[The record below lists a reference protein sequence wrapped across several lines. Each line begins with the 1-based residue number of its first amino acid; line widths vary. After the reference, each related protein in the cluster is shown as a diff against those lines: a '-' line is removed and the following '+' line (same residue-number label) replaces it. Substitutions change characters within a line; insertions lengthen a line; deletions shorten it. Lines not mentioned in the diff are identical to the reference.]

1 MSDQAPTLPRPSRLE
16 RVLCAPDSFKG
27 TLSAQAVASAM
38 AGGVGR
44 ADETIACDQCPV
56 ADGGEGSLDALI
68 SATKGTI
75 HRAIV
80 TAPLGESIEARYG
93 ITGDQRTGVV
103 ELAESSGLTLIPS
116 DDRDP
121 ARTTTYG
128 TGELI
133 AAARDRGCETI
144 ILCIGGSGTIDGGVG
159 IAQALGA
166 KFFNGAGQLLD
177 EPLPGARLSEITS
190 FQLPDSLPQISVAC
204 DVTNPLCGP
213 EGAAY
218 VYGPQKGASPQQVQQ
233 LDIALGHLASL
244 TTIDP
249 NLAGA
254 GAAGGVG
261 FGLAAF
267 CGATLEPGIELILKA
282 VRFRQR
288 CQGADLILTGEGC
301 LDAQSL
307 HGKAAIGV
315 AQAAEDL
322 GVPTIAIVGSVG
334 LGAEACIK
342 PESGGLLADV
352 ISLTDRYGLER
363 SMAETAALVEEAVAD
378 VIRSQ
383 LR

>member
-1 MSDQAPTLPRPSRLE
+1 MSLKRLE
-16 RVLCAPDSFKG
+16 RVVCAPDSFKE
-27 TLSAQAVASAM
+27 TLSAQAAASAM
-38 AGGVGR
+38 AVGVGR
-44 ADETIACDQCPV
+44 VDESIVCDQCPV

-75 HRAIV
+75 YRAIV
-80 TAPLGESIEARYG
+80 TGPLGESIEARYG
-93 ITGDQRTGVV
+93 ITGDQKTGVV
-103 ELAESSGLTLIPS
+103 ELAEASGLTLIPS

-121 ARTTTYG
+121 TRTTTYG

-133 AAARDRGCETI
+133 AAAADRGCETI

-166 KFFNGAGQLLD
+166 KFFDRGGQLLD
-177 EPLPGARLSEITS
+177 SALPGGRLSEIVS
-190 FQLPDSLPQISVAC
+190 FQPPDSLPKISVAC

-218 VYGPQKGASPQQVQQ
+218 VYGPQKGATPQQIRQ
-233 LDIALGHLASL
+233 LDYALGHLASL

-249 NLAGA
+249 NMPGA

-267 CGATLEPGIELILKA
+267 CGAALEGGIELILEA
-282 VRFRQR
+282 ARFRQR
-288 CQGADLILTGEGC
+288 CQGADLVLTGEGC

-307 HGKAAIGV
+307 HGKATMGV
-315 AQAAEDL
+315 AQAAHDL
-322 GVPTIAIVGSVG
+322 GVPTIAIVGSIG
-334 LGAEACIK
+334 PGAQACVK
-342 PESGGLLADV
+342 PELGELFADV
-352 ISLTDRYGLER
+352 VSLTDRYGLQR
-363 SMAETAALVEEAVAD
+363 SMAETAALLAEATAD
-378 VIRSQ
+378 VIRSR

>member
-1 MSDQAPTLPRPSRLE
+1 MSLKRLE
-16 RVLCAPDSFKG
+16 RVVCAPDSFKE
-27 TLSAQAVASAM
+27 TLSAQAAASAM
-38 AGGVGR
+38 AVGVGR
-44 ADETIACDQCPV
+44 VDEMIVCDQCPV

-75 HRAIV
+75 YRAIV
-80 TAPLGESIEARYG
+80 TGPLGESIEARYG
-93 ITGDQRTGVV
+93 ITGDQKTGVV
-103 ELAESSGLTLIPS
+103 ELAEASGLTLIPS

-121 ARTTTYG
+121 TCTTTYG

-133 AAARDRGCETI
+133 AAAADRGCETI

-166 KFFNGAGQLLD
+166 KFFDRGGQLLD
-177 EPLPGARLSEITS
+177 SALPGGRLSEIAS
-190 FQLPDSLPQISVAC
+190 FQPPDSLPKISVAC

-218 VYGPQKGASPQQVQQ
+218 VYGPQKGATRQQIRQ

-249 NLAGA
+249 NMPGA

-267 CGATLEPGIELILKA
+267 CGAPLQLGIELILQA
-282 VRFRQR
+282 VQFKQR
-288 CQGADLILTGEGC
+288 CHEADLVLTGEGC

-307 HGKAAIGV
+307 HGKATMGV
-315 AQAAEDL
+315 AQAAEIL
-322 GVPTIAIVGSVG
+322 GVPTIAIVGSIG
-334 LGAEACIK
+334 PEGEACGK
-342 PESGGLLADV
+342 PDSGGLFADV
-352 ISLTDRYGLER
+352 ISLTERFGLQR
-363 SMAETAALVEEAVAD
+363 SMAETAPLLAEATAD
-378 VIRSQ
+378 VVRSR

>member
-1 MSDQAPTLPRPSRLE
+1 MSLKRLE
-16 RVLCAPDSFKG
+16 RVVCAPDSFKE
-27 TLSAQAVASAM
+27 TLSAQAVAAAM
-38 AGGVGR
+38 AVGVGR
-44 ADETIACDQCPV
+44 VDESIVCDQCPV

-75 HRAIV
+75 YRAIV
-80 TAPLGESIEARYG
+80 TGPLGESIEARYG
-93 ITGDQRTGVV
+93 ITGDQKTGVV
-103 ELAESSGLTLIPS
+103 ELAEASGLTLIPS

-121 ARTTTYG
+121 TRTTTYG

-133 AAARDRGCETI
+133 AAAADRGCETI

-166 KFFNGAGQLLD
+166 KFFDRSGQLLD
-177 EPLPGARLSEITS
+177 SALPGGRLLEIAS
-190 FQLPDSLPQISVAC
+190 FQPPDSLPKISVAC
-204 DVTNPLCGP
+204 DVTNSLCGP

-218 VYGPQKGASPQQVQQ
+218 VYGPQKGATPQQIRQ

-249 NLAGA
+249 NMPGA

-267 CGATLEPGIELILKA
+267 CAAPLQLGIELILQA
-282 VRFRQR
+282 VQFKQR
-288 CQGADLILTGEGC
+288 CHEADLVLTGEGC

-307 HGKAAIGV
+307 HGKAAMGV
-315 AQAAEDL
+315 AQAAHDL
-322 GVPTIAIVGSVG
+322 GVPTIAIVGSIG
-334 LGAEACIK
+334 PGAQACIK
-342 PESGGLLADV
+342 PDPGALFADV
-352 ISLTDRYGLER
+352 ISLTERFGLQR
-363 SMAETAALVEEAVAD
+363 SMAETAPLLAEATAD
-378 VIRSQ
+378 VIRSR